1 MFSNEKHQNIEWGDC
16 DPADI
21 VFYPRYFAFFDAS
34 TGALFE
40 AMGYSLKHIRDEL
53 GDVGWPMLNTGST
66 FFKPSKYGD
75 NVIIKSEFTTVGR
88 ASFGIRHQLFNDGD
102 LAVEC
107 LEKRVWACLNASGT
121 LTSKVIP
128 NEIRARMLSQD

>member
-1 MFSNEKHQNIEWGDC
+1 MFSNERHQKIEWGDC

-66 FFKPSKYGD
+66 FF
-75 NVIIKSEFTTVGR
+75 
-88 ASFGIRHQLFNDGD
+88 
-102 LAVEC
+102 
-107 LEKRVWACLNASGT
+107 
-121 LTSKVIP
+121 
-128 NEIRARMLSQD
+128 